1 MKSNMVKS
9 VCSNY
14 TVKPGNRLNWRSVP
28 AIFGF
33 LFTQVM
39 SEDII
44 LVECRANS
52 CGTRVKTNN
61 LFLVDIDRLE
71 QGCAAPQEQVINTFK
86 VVAVLLHLNNAVTI
100 LLTTCSEGADNL
112 V

>member
-1 MKSNMVKS
+1 
-9 VCSNY
+9 
-14 TVKPGNRLNWRSVP
+14 VP

-52 CGTRVKTNN
+52 CSTSVKTNN

-86 VVAVLLHLNNAVTI
+86 VVAVLLQLNNAVTI

-112 V
+112 VQACGYQPGIGCSFLRVYNIM